1 MGHDHGHSGSEDA
14 VHGRRLVL
22 VLLITAT
29 VLTLEV
35 VGALV
40 TGSLALLAD
49 AGHMLTDSAGL
60 VLALL
65 AVRLGRRPANDRR
78 TWGFS
83 RAETLAAAVQAVLL
97 LAVGGYVIVEG
108 VRRLLE
114 PSVVA
119 STGMLAFGLVGLVG
133 NAASVA
139 VLAGS
144 RRANLNLR
152 AAFLEVLLDALGSVA
167 VVIAALVIAATGWTR
182 ADAVVSLLIGA
193 MILPRTVAL
202 LRDATR
208 VLLETTPAG
217 LDLADVRQH
226 ILQVPHVREV
236 HDLHA
241 SQIATGLPV
250 LSAHVVVDD
259 ECFYD
264 GHLPRLLD
272 DLQHCV
278 AEHFDLSVAHSTFQ
292 FEQAAHV
299 AHEAPGHR

>member
-1 MGHDHGHSGSEDA
+1 MGHDHAHSHSAGA
-14 VHGRRLVL
+14 GHGRRLTL
-22 VLLITAT
+22 VLLITAA
-29 VLTLEV
+29 VLVLEV
-35 VGALV
+35 VGAMV

-49 AGHMLTDSAGL
+49 AGHLLTDSAGL
-60 VLALL
+60 LLALL
-65 AVRLGRRPANDRR
+65 AVRLGLRPPDDRR

-83 RAETLAAAVQAVLL
+83 RAETLAAAAQAVLL
-97 LAVGGYVIVEG
+97 LAVGTYVVVEG

-114 PSVVA
+114 PAPVA
-119 STGMLAFGLVGLVG
+119 ATSMLLFGVVGLVG
-133 NAASVA
+133 NLASVA

-144 RRANLNLR
+144 RSANLNLR

-167 VVIAALVIAATGWTR
+167 VVVAAVVIAATGWTR

-193 MILPRTVAL
+193 LILPRTVTL
-202 LRDATR
+202 LREATR

-217 LDLADVRQH
+217 LDLGAVRRH
-226 ILQVPHVREV
+226 ILEVPHVREV

-264 GHLPRLLD
+264 GYLPRLLD